1 MAISTNSAGRRHQA
15 TRPFSLRL
23 SPRDIEQLQARAC
36 AVSGTATGIARH
48 LIVSG
53 LAGGDGLAVAQ
64 RLMEIERRLVRIEA
78 ATREAGASAVRVD
91 TGVAKLCFKFD
102 ALLNALSSGGEAS

>member
-1 MAISTNSAGRRHQA
+1 MATSTNSGERRHEA

-23 SPRDIEQLQARAC
+23 TPRDLEQLQARSC

-48 LIVSG
+48 LIVTG

-64 RLMEIERRLVRIEA
+64 RLMEIERRLVGIGAVTREVSATAERMEA
-78 ATREAGASAVRVD
+78 A
-91 TGVAKLCFKFD
+91 VAKLRLKFD
-102 ALLNALSSGGEAS
+102 ALLSALSSGGEAP

>member
-1 MAISTNSAGRRHQA
+1 MARRANSAPRTREP

-23 SPRDIEQLQARAC
+23 MPRDIEQLQARAFG
-36 AVSGTATGIARH
+36 VSGTATGIARH
-48 LIVSG
+48 LIVTG

-64 RLMEIERRLVRIEA
+64 RLMEIERRLVGLEA
-78 ATREAGASAVRVD
+78 AMREIGATAERMEATVAELRV
-91 TGVAKLCFKFD
+91 KFD

>member
-1 MAISTNSAGRRHQA
+1 MATSTNSGERRHEA

-23 SPRDIEQLQARAC
+23 TPRDLEQLQARAC

-48 LIVSG
+48 LIVTG

-64 RLMEIERRLVRIEA
+64 RLMEMERRLVGIEA
-78 ATREAGASAVRVD
+78 VTREVGATAERVES
-91 TGVAKLCFKFD
+91 GVTNLRLKFD